1 MPKKLDYIAR
11 FVIDAQ
17 GNRLG
22 ESISVYKD
30 MLIIKKDNEFYA
42 VPFRHVEKSGENIIV
57 RGIIQWEN
65 AKKLAEEWKNAKNG
79 NSRK

>member
-11 FVIDAQ
+11 FVIDSA
-17 GNRLG
+17 GNRIG

-30 MLIIKKDNEFYA
+30 LLIIKKDNEFYA
-42 VPFRHVEKSGENIIV
+42 IPFGHIEKKDENIV
-57 RGIIQWEN
+57 VKGVIQWEN

-79 NSRK
+79 YSRE